1 MNMGRKV
8 GIGGNMKAERCAF
21 SSRREFLQGMFPVGA
36 LLCSGCGLLSAAGR
50 VQDSPQ
56 NKPAQHK
63 FLEDSGLTMSEA
75 VRFAFQW
82 TYIPVMRELAARIGR
97 EKLVEMV
104 KEATGVYW
112 GQLARNYAQRIP
124 KRDLDAFFGW
134 DTLDPP
140 IKDAERRKRFWSH
153 ALTSQRIEH
162 TPKSYEMK
170 ITECLWAQTFRE
182 VNAADFGFATICYGD
197 EAMAA
202 SFDPRLKLTR
212 TTTLMNGNDC
222 CHFRW
227 DWEG

>member
-1 MNMGRKV
+1 VTIKPSNS
-8 GIGGNMKAERCAF
+8 A
-21 SSRREFLQGMFPVGA
+21 SSRREFLQGMFPAGA

-63 FLEDSGLTMSEA
+63 FLETSGLTMNETI
-75 VRFAFQW
+75 RFAFQW
-82 TYIPVMRELAARIGR
+82 TYIPVMRELARRIGR

-104 KEATGVYW
+104 KEATGIYW
-112 GQLARNYAQRIP
+112 GQLARNYAQRIQ
-124 KRDLDAFFGW
+124 KRDLAAFLGW

-140 IKDAERRKRFWSH
+140 IEDAERRKRFWSH
-153 ALTSQRIEH
+153 ALTSQRIEY
-162 TPKSYEMK
+162 TPNSYEMK

-182 VNAADFGFATICYGD
+182 VNAADLGFATLCYGD

-202 SFDPRLKLTR
+202 AFDPRLKLTR
-212 TTTLMNGNDC
+212 TKTLMNGDDC

-227 DWEG
+227 VWEG